1 MLVHPGK
8 GSAFFTDE
16 MQKIRVVARNK
27 TKRTQALTAC
37 DVPVGNDILHDE
49 AAIGVRKKAK
59 TYELN
64 KTGPPMV
71 PSTALPSNMVKHRVG
86 ANGILSVK
94 AALDWRA
101 NTKPQLGGV
110 NRSAIFFSQD
120 NAYLT

>member
-1 MLVHPGK
+1 
-8 GSAFFTDE
+8 
-16 MQKIRVVARNK
+16 
-27 TKRTQALTAC
+27 
-37 DVPVGNDILHDE
+37 VPIGNDILHDQ

-71 PSTALPSNMVKHRVG
+71 PSTARPSNMVKHRVG

-101 NTKPQLGGV
+101 NAKPLGVV
-110 NRSAIFFSQD
+110 NRSAIVFSQD